1 MAAITPKVEVPL
13 PNYIRDI
20 AREAARTVI
29 AEHVKSCDAK
39 EDITKIDKRVVVL
52 EKRFNILIG
61 AIIGSGALGGGV
73 AAGIMK
79 AWG

>member
-1 MAAITPKVEVPL
+1 MAQESVEVPL
-13 PNYIRDI
+13 PNYIKAI
-20 AREAARTVI
+20 ACEAARTVI
-29 AEHVKSCDAK
+29 AEHVESCDAK
-39 EDITKIDKRVVVL
+39 EDIKALNRRVVVL

-61 AIIGSGALGGGV
+61 AVIGSGALGGSV

>member
-1 MAAITPKVEVPL
+1 MAEPVIETPL
-13 PNYIRDI
+13 PVYIKEA

-29 AEHVKSCDAK
+29 EEHVESCAARQ
-39 EDITKIDKRVVVL
+39 DIEKIDKRVVVL

-73 AAGIMK
+73 AATIMK
-79 AWG
+79 LVS